1 MLTRR
6 DFLKLAALS
15 GLSLGTVAFDE
26 KFPDKG
32 KRKPI
37 GLGRVTASK
46 IHVYRDPSL
55 NSERIGARYRDE
67 LIHLLEEIISP
78 DGPQHNP
85 LWLRIHGGYAHSG
98 YLQAVQTRLNPPP
111 TWIPRSGR
119 VFELTVPLSQSYRY
133 TRSSGWSKLYRLY
146 YQSLH
151 WVTAIVEGPD
161 GDPWAQ
167 IMDERLR
174 IHYYVPATHLQ
185 PIPIADF
192 QPISPDV
199 PPEDKRILVSL
210 SDQSLTAFEGDQ
222 AVFRTRISSGIP
234 SKGPSPNG
242 IPTTTPSGRFII
254 SRKMPVR
261 HMGSGDITNDINAYE
276 LPGVP
281 WVSYFVATGV
291 AFHGTYWHN
300 NFGRPM
306 SHGCVN
312 MRPQDAHW
320 LYRWSGPRSSAT
332 DWYLQGRGAI
342 VDVIA

>member
-261 HMGSGDITNDINAYE
+261 HMGSVGHHKRHQRVRTSGRP
-276 LPGVP
+276 LGFLFCCHWRGVP
-281 WVSYFVATGV
+281 RNVLAQQLWQTDEPWMREHASARRALALPVVGTSQLGHGLVSA
-291 AFHGTYWHN
+291 GT
-300 NFGRPM
+300 R
-306 SHGCVN
+306 C
-312 MRPQDAHW
+312 
-320 LYRWSGPRSSAT
+320 YR
-332 DWYLQGRGAI
+332 
-342 VDVIA
+342 